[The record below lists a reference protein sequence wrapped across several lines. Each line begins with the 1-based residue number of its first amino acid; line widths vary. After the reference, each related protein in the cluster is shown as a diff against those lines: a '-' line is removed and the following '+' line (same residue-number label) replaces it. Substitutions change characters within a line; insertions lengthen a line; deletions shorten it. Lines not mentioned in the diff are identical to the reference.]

1 MAPADGNQQMVID
14 LLFFQQS
21 KVGYGQKSARQPF
34 STIASDFSTIA
45 SDCRKSRVCFSSPA
59 SAVTSPTLLYNL
71 PSVSSFFLC
80 IWPNCQ
86 MYLSILQNIFVQI
99 MKCICFSSPAP
110 AVTSRAL
117 LYYQPSVSSFS
128 VSHLFHI
135 FLCFTCPPLPVIC
148 FSFLSS
154 RYHFLVISNPFC
166 SSCWQLQKS
175 RTEAINIFNWR
186 GVKGVKGD
194 NDTDDVKVVLM
205 IMPPCLP

>member
-1 MAPADGNQQMVID
+1 MALLSVIDFFLVSWSNQIGGFWSTGVSSLSLILDILWWNGTNRWHQQMVID

-71 PSVSSFFLC
+71 PS
-80 IWPNCQ
+80 
-86 MYLSILQNIFVQI
+86 
-99 MKCICFSSPAP
+99 
-110 AVTSRAL
+110 RAL

-175 RTEAINIFNWR
+175 RTEEINIFNWR
-186 GVKGVKGD
+186 GVKGVKGVKGD